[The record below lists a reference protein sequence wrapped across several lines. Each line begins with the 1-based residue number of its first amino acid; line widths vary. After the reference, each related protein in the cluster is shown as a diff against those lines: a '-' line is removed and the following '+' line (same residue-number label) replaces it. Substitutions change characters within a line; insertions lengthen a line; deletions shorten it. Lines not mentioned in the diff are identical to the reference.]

1 MYLCLYKQTAGLKK
15 KSPEIK
21 MIPRID
27 RINAYL
33 DESIADIKSIVQ
45 SMEDTKNTGWMDLN
59 KIFLN
64 ELDK

>member
-1 MYLCLYKQTAGLKK
+1 
-15 KSPEIK
+15 

-45 SMEDTKNTGWMDLN
+45 SMEDTKNPGWMELN